1 MAAAERSL
9 VSWLSATVDVLVAVL
24 GFVILWYPMVS
35 LGNAVVG
42 EPASA
47 ALVDGVVGV
56 LALAGAYT
64 LIAGEWELGGRL
76 GEYVLVLVASAI
88 GWGVVG
94 MLFLVASGVSLSGE
108 NPLPQ
113 ALVWAAAYLT
123 AYLVVFR
130 STWSIFD

>member
-9 VSWLSATVDVLVAVL
+9 LSWLSATADVLVAVL
-24 GFVILWYPMVS
+24 GFVIVWYPMVS
-35 LGNAVVG
+35 LGNAVLG
-42 EPASA
+42 APAPASV
-47 ALVDGVVGV
+47 VDGVVGV
-56 LALAGAYT
+56 LALGCAYG
-64 LIAGEWELGGRL
+64 LIAGEWAGGGRL

-94 MLFLVASGVSLSGE
+94 LLFVLASGVSLSGE

-123 AYLVVFR
+123 AYLVVYR
-130 STWSIFD
+130 SPWSILE